1 MNLESQLEQVF
12 ATNFTSYYRAH
23 VAHVNVTGRNFVSDH
38 KILGKIYEDLQGA
51 IDPLAEMLRTLR
63 AYMPA
68 NLDTV
73 IELSVN
79 NTAKVTGDADE
90 LLQMAYDDQEVLAD
104 EYIALSEAADEE
116 GHIEIANFAQDRLAV
131 HRKNCWM
138 LRSILEEREE
148 DEEDYDD

>member
-12 ATNFTSYYRAH
+12 ATNFAAYYRAH

-51 IDPLAEMLRTLR
+51 IDPIAEILRTLR
-63 AYMPA
+63 AFMPVS
-68 NLDTV
+68 LDAV
-73 IELSVN
+73 LNLSVVS
-79 NTAKVTGDADE
+79 AADVE
-90 LLQMAYDDQEVLAD
+90 GKAEDLIRLVYNDQEILAD
-104 EYIALSEAADEE
+104 EYIALSEAADAE
-116 GHIEIANFAQDRLAV
+116 GHIEIANYAQDRLAV

-148 DEEDYDD
+148 DYDD